1 MELMASPEIATLYFY
16 PRPPR
21 GGRRQNELL
30 ADVQLV
36 FLSTP
41 SARRAT
47 QQIKTFYRD
56 GNDFYPR
63 PPRGGRRKDTN
74 LFWRLLYFYPRPPRG
89 GRLYRLGYL
98 ACIHG
103 ISIHALRE
111 EGDDTAAAS
120 IVDGKLFLSTPS
132 ARRATAK
139 KQIRY
144 QQLPA
149 ISIHALREEGD
160 AGASAGEAA
169 ASAFLSTPSA
179 RRATLWRSGA
189 CPGRTISIH
198 ALREEGDR
206 VDVHQAVL
214 LGYFY
219 PRPPRGG
226 RPPVVAA
233 LEILLTISIHALR
246 EEGDRYERS
255 PVFWVSNFYPRPP
268 RGGRPRQGVYD
279 VAAAVF
285 LSTPSARRAT
295 AGL

>member
-89 GRLYRLGYL
+89 GRRRADCVSL
-98 ACIHG
+98 AAVV

-111 EGDDTAAAS
+111 EGDLRPLECS
-120 IVDGKLFLSTPS
+120 WVP
-132 ARRATAK
+132 
-139 KQIRY
+139 
-144 QQLPA
+144 P

-160 AGASAGEAA
+160 AERISRIQW
-169 ASAFLSTPSA
+169 
-179 RRATLWRSGA
+179 RRHFYPRPPRG
-189 CPGRTISIH
+189 GRPQITVLVSRRDKISIH
-198 ALREEGDR
+198 ALREEGD
-206 VDVHQAVL
+206 
-214 LGYFY
+214 GN
-219 PRPPRGG
+219 
-226 RPPVVAA
+226 
-233 LEILLTISIHALR
+233 ES
-246 EEGDRYERS
+246 
-255 PVFWVSNFYPRPP
+255 
-268 RGGRPRQGVYD
+268 
-279 VAAAVF
+279 
-285 LSTPSARRAT
+285 
-295 AGL
+295 